1 MTRAAKKI
9 ALKRWRHLE
18 EGCLLYLEKKLD
30 DGAVDSYQYG
40 GRSLKYCT
48 PKEIEDLLE
57 LAERKASDLEA
68 ELNGGSKRGEVRAC
82 DGWGAERRR

>member
-1 MTRAAKKI
+1 M
-9 ALKRWRHLE
+9 LFLE
-18 EGCLLYLEKKLD
+18 QKLD

-68 ELNGGSKRGEVRAC
+68 ELNGGSKRGEVPIKP
-82 DGWGAERRR
+82 GWGGEWKR